1 MVIEFSF
8 SRKTKKGHSEEKDL
22 LGLNSISEKQICV
35 SNQQCISNI
44 KVVRGDEYVKWT
56 WIQKAL
62 ELLNKLLNEYNI
74 PNEKSKDGITR
85 IDGLT
90 VEEYFN
96 QIGLFND
103 IIDDKYDIPTQD
115 IENIIEINYDDNEIL
130 NEFILAA

>member
-1 MVIEFSF
+1 M
-8 SRKTKKGHSEEKDL
+8 
-22 LGLNSISEKQICV
+22 LNEH
-35 SNQQCISNI
+35 
-44 KVVRGDEYVKWT
+44 EYK
-56 WIQKAL
+56 KAL

>member
-1 MVIEFSF
+1 M
-8 SRKTKKGHSEEKDL
+8 
-22 LGLNSISEKQICV
+22 LNEH
-35 SNQQCISNI
+35 
-44 KVVRGDEYVKWT
+44 EYK
-56 WIQKAL
+56 KAL
-62 ELLNKLLNEYNI
+62 ELLNELLNEYNI

>member
-1 MVIEFSF
+1 M
-8 SRKTKKGHSEEKDL
+8 
-22 LGLNSISEKQICV
+22 LNEH
-35 SNQQCISNI
+35 
-44 KVVRGDEYVKWT
+44 EYK
-56 WIQKAL
+56 KAL
-62 ELLNKLLNEYNI
+62 ELLNELLNEYNI
-74 PNEKSKDGITR
+74 PNEKSKDGITI

>member
-1 MVIEFSF
+1 M
-8 SRKTKKGHSEEKDL
+8 
-22 LGLNSISEKQICV
+22 LNEH
-35 SNQQCISNI
+35 
-44 KVVRGDEYVKWT
+44 EYK
-56 WIQKAL
+56 KAL
-62 ELLNKLLNEYNI
+62 ELLDELLDEYNI
-74 PNEKSKDGITR
+74 PNKKSEDGITR

-115 IENIIEINYDDNEIL
+115 IENIIEINYDGNEIL

>member
-1 MVIEFSF
+1 MLSEYEY
-8 SRKTKKGHSEEKDL
+8 KK
-22 LGLNSISEKQICV
+22 
-35 SNQQCISNI
+35 
-44 KVVRGDEYVKWT
+44 
-56 WIQKAL
+56 AF
-62 ELLNKLLNEYNI
+62 ELLDELLDEYNI
-74 PNEKSKDGITR
+74 PNKKSEDGITR

-130 NEFILAA
+130 NEFILAV